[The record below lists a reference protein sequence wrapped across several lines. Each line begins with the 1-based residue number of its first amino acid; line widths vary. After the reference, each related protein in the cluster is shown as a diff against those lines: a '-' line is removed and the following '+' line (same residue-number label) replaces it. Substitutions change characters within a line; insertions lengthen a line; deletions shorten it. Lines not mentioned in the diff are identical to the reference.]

1 MNGTHNKASSPYNNS
16 TIGAIDDLDAL
27 IVVDIQFIDGAS
39 LEDDT
44 RHQIANIQFNNL
56 DIIGKPKTCSSVFK
70 NIFMTFLYIFS
81 ANQETIVELI
91 GFANRV
97 FPKSRKHS
105 NVVPRLQSESHLDDS
120 CLEINPQDVTTSPVK
135 TEITFDFHRLNI
147 LILRAYMRDNYL
159 VARKVGTLTL
169 CEAKINATLSDTVE
183 VTGSLG
189 GLQIL
194 DLTPEG
200 VNHQRIL
207 SVGKDPLTDP
217 PPVDTHEDLLTS
229 LTNEV
234 YRGGGNKMEILKDK
248 QALSFAI
255 TRDINMCID
264 IKVRMAS
271 VWYIHC
277 ARFLQE
283 LTWCATEF
291 KQYLKTLARSIKEK
305 AADMAL
311 GLVQLRPD
319 GTSTPM
325 KTVNTEFINSP
336 RQKRLR
342 TMSMNRTV
350 GELLNNNL
358 KYEIKVDVVLETP
371 VLVVPRSSSSP
382 EVFVAHLGRISISNC
397 DKEKTIAEDVQS
409 ESDEM
414 FNTNRKSDFTMHE
427 SNEGMFNMD
436 LDANEV
442 ESNSQNTKVETL
454 DNLESYAVDIKN
466 MNLYSL
472 DTTNRK
478 GFRLSALPRAEDFYS
493 CQVDA
498 IPILHDT
505 AIQLTITREL
515 ETSFDLNSDTV
526 MDSKDVVNIEGTV
539 VNPLRVSLT
548 RQSYEQLLET
558 IDNIFKVPPDLT
570 KPPSDN
576 ISKLDNINEEMDEP
590 DLAYKRRLFNQ
601 SSISDQKPTLQ
612 PKVSFNLPILI
623 IELNND
629 QNNPLIEIALREFCV
644 NYEQKNTFET
654 SIQVSLRS
662 VQMEDLLRDKES
674 NQRIMVASSTQD
686 ESNDR
691 FYSSY
696 ASYSCPDLAALMHPR
711 EELGY
716 SLPDKLDTTCPF
728 TTTKHHQ
735 QQQYKPVCPDTPPP
749 SPQPKSR
756 EDNLVIYNSTLV
768 NPDAPN
774 FHTYF
779 HSLRQTSSIDFNSLD
794 LVISVQSWFVLL
806 NFFGLMNDDN
816 YNEQKSPVRTE
827 QEQTIRSTENTKLDV
842 SVRSLNLVLMNDN
855 YEMAKANVSNAHF
868 LIAKHELNKTIE
880 GRLGSIYLNDL
891 TSHGSVYKERF
902 MTSGNEALNF
912 VYKSDNK
919 KNREDLDPD
928 ATLKIQMSSVK
939 YVHTKRFVA
948 EIQKFF
954 RDFSQLQMV
963 R

>member
-1 MNGTHNKASSPYNNS
+1 
-16 TIGAIDDLDAL
+16 
-27 IVVDIQFIDGAS
+27 
-39 LEDDT
+39 
-44 RHQIANIQFNNL
+44 
-56 DIIGKPKTCSSVFK
+56 
-70 NIFMTFLYIFS
+70 MTFTLLFP

-105 NVVPRLQSESHLDDS
+105 NVVPRFQPESHLDES
-120 CLEINPQDVTTSPVK
+120 CMDINQQEMPAKVVR

-147 LILRAYMRDNYL
+147 LILRAYMRDHYL

-217 PPVDTHEDLLTS
+217 PPVDTHDDLLAS

-234 YRGGGNKMEILKDK
+234 YRGSGNKMEPLKDK
-248 QALSFAI
+248 QALSFSI

-311 GLVQLRPD
+311 GLVQLRAD
-319 GTSTPM
+319 STSTPL
-325 KTVNTEFINSP
+325 KTVNPEFINSP

-342 TMSMNRTV
+342 TMSMNRTA

-382 EVFVAHLGRISISNC
+382 QVFVAHLGRISITNC
-397 DKEKTIAEDVQS
+397 DKEKTIADDAQSMRSED
-409 ESDEM
+409 M
-414 FNTNRKSDFTMHE
+414 FKSDRNPVSVTIHG
-427 SNEGMFNMD
+427 SNEDMFDMD
-436 LDANEV
+436 IDGSGV
-442 ESNSQNTKVETL
+442 GSDWESTKVETV
-454 DNLESYAVDIKN
+454 DNLDSYAVEIKN

-472 DTTNRK
+472 DTMNRK

-493 CQVDA
+493 CQTDA

-505 AIQLTITREL
+505 AIRLTISRDL
-515 ETSFDLNSDTV
+515 ETSFDLNSDSV
-526 MDSKDVVNIEGTV
+526 MESKDVLNIAGSV

-558 IDNIFKVPPDLT
+558 IDNIFKVPPDLA
-570 KPPSDN
+570 KPPSESV
-576 ISKLDNINEEMDEP
+576 SKLDIIDEETDEP

-601 SSISDQKPTLQ
+601 SSISDQKPMLQ
-612 PKVSFNLPILI
+612 PKVSFDLPLLI

-629 QNNPLIEIALREFCV
+629 KNNPLIEIALREFCV
-644 NYEQKNTFET
+644 NYEQKNIFET

-686 ESNDR
+686 SNNDR

-696 ASYSCPDLAALMHPR
+696 ASYSCPDLAALVHPR
-711 EELGY
+711 EEVGY
-716 SLPDKLDTTCPF
+716 SLPDKLDTTFPF
-728 TTTKHHQ
+728 PTSKHQ
-735 QQQYKPVCPDTPPP
+735 QQQQFKPVCPDTPPP

-768 NPDAPN
+768 NPEAPN

-779 HSLRQTSSIDFNSLD
+779 HSLRQSSSIDFNSLD

-816 YNEQKSPVRTE
+816 YNEQKSPAQTE
-827 QEQTIRSTENTKLDV
+827 YEQTQLSNENTKLDV

-868 LIAKHELNKTIE
+868 LIAKHELNKTVE

-919 KNREDLDPD
+919 RHREDLDPD
-928 ATLKIQMSSVK
+928 ATLKIHMSSVK

-954 RDFSQLQMV
+954 RDFSQLQTV
-963 R
+963 SCNIPSF

>member
-1 MNGTHNKASSPYNNS
+1 M
-16 TIGAIDDLDAL
+16 
-27 IVVDIQFIDGAS
+27 
-39 LEDDT
+39 
-44 RHQIANIQFNNL
+44 
-56 DIIGKPKTCSSVFK
+56 
-70 NIFMTFLYIFS
+70 
-81 ANQETIVELI
+81 ELI

-97 FPKSRKHS
+97 FPKTRKHS
-105 NVVPRLQSESHLDDS
+105 NIIPRAQPENDSSIELNQSEILS
-120 CLEINPQDVTTSPVK
+120 NPVK

-183 VTGSLG
+183 VAGSLG

-200 VNHQRIL
+200 VNHQRVL

-217 PPVDTHEDLLTS
+217 PPVEQTHDELLTS

-234 YRGGGNKMEILKDK
+234 YRGGVSSNNKIEQKEK
-248 QALSFAI
+248 QALSFSI

-264 IKVRMAS
+264 IKIRMAS

-283 LTWCATEF
+283 ITWCATEF
-291 KQYLKTLARSIKEK
+291 KQYLKQLAKSIKEK

-311 GLVQLRPD
+311 GLVQHS
-319 GTSTPM
+319 TSTPL
-325 KTVNTEFINSP
+325 KTVAQDYNVNSP

-342 TMSMNRTV
+342 TMSMNRTP

-382 EVFVAHLGRISISNC
+382 QVFVAHLGRISITNC
-397 DKEKTIAEDVQS
+397 DKEKTIDVQS
-409 ESDEM
+409 M
-414 FNTNRKSDFTMHE
+414 KSDDLSGKQKTEVTLNDDMTFDMDFDPNDQSDGE
-427 SNEGMFNMD
+427 S
-436 LDANEV
+436 
-442 ESNSQNTKVETL
+442 TKVETIS
-454 DNLESYAVDIKN
+454 NLESYVVDIKN

-493 CQVDA
+493 CATDA

-505 AIQLTITREL
+505 AIRLTITRDL
-515 ETSFDLNSDTV
+515 EASFDLNSDSV
-526 MDSKDVVNIEGTV
+526 MESKDVLNIAGSV
-539 VNPLRVSLT
+539 VKPLRVSLT

-558 IDNIFKVPPDLT
+558 IDNIFKVPPDLA
-570 KPPSDN
+570 KPPSESV
-576 ISKLDNINEEMDEP
+576 SKLDNIDEELDEP
-590 DLAYKRRLFNQ
+590 DMAYKRRLFNQ
-601 SSISDQKPTLQ
+601 PSISDQKPTLQ
-612 PKVSFNLPILI
+612 PKVSFDLPILI

-629 QNNPLIEIALREFCV
+629 KNNPLIEIALREFCF
-644 NYEQKNTFET
+644 NYDQKNMFET
-654 SIQVSLRS
+654 AIQVSLRS
-662 VQMEDLLRDKES
+662 VQMEDLLRDKDS

-686 ESNDR
+686 SNNDR

-696 ASYSCPDLAALMHPR
+696 ASYSCPDLAALIHPR

-728 TTTKHHQ
+728 PMSKHQ
-735 QQQYKPVCPDTPPP
+735 QTQQQFKPVCPDTPPP

-756 EDNLVIYNSTLV
+756 EDNLVIYNSTLIS
-768 NPDAPN
+768 PDAPN

-779 HSLRQTSSIDFNSLD
+779 HSLRQKSSIDFNSLD

-806 NFFGLMNDDN
+806 NFFGLMSDDN
-816 YNEQKSPVRTE
+816 YNEQKSPARTE
-827 QEQTIRSTENTKLDV
+827 HEEILKSTENTKLDI
-842 SVRSLNLVLMNDN
+842 SIRSLNLVLMNDN

-868 LIAKHELNKTIE
+868 LVAKHEQNKTVE

-891 TSHGSVYKERF
+891 TSHGSIYKERF

-919 KNREDLDPD
+919 RDRQELDPD

-954 RDFSQLQMV
+954 RDFSQLQTV
-963 R
+963 SFKNYLKITQKSLEKLRNSGTQHECSNFFSYLFFSAGNSQDKDIRLIVQSPTKTDETWFGN